1 MPDET
6 FKKLA
11 EISQFL
17 TKIRL
22 KALYGVSINEIALE
36 IERNTPWASYAKRWP
51 VLTEMSSRF
60 WAA

>member
-11 EISQFL
+11 EISRFL
-17 TKIRL
+17 AENRIKT
-22 KALYGVSINEIALE
+22 LYGVSINEMAQE

>member
-51 VLTEMSSRF
+51 VLTGM
-60 WAA
+60 